1 MSLQQAKGIG
11 KMVSSAISK
20 QIPHFQC
27 GTQSVEH
34 SMTAQEQD
42 LDLIRRM
49 ASGDENAMRELY
61 AAYGQRLFAYALRL
75 TNDPATAEDVTQ
87 ETLVIAW
94 RTAGKFRG
102 EGRLIAWLLGIV
114 HHTAIKALRY
124 APASQ
129 PLEVLEETAG
139 GGNPSPE
146 DQAQAEEM
154 KRWVRQGLQDLS
166 TEHRA
171 VLELVFYQGL
181 TLNEVAEVC
190 KCPIGTVKSRLSYA
204 RQHLRGV
211 LSRSR
216 EVWR

>member
-1 MSLQQAKGIG
+1 MQTANLAKSLTHWTTQQMQHA
-11 KMVSSAISK
+11 VTRPAD
-20 QIPHFQC
+20 
-27 GTQSVEH
+27 
-34 SMTAQEQD
+34 D

-49 ASGDENAMRELY
+49 KAGDDDAVRDLY
-61 AAYGQRLFAYALRL
+61 TRYGQQLYAYALHL

-87 ETLVIAW
+87 NTLVTAW
-94 RTAGKFRG
+94 CTAHAFRG
-102 EGRLIAWLLGIV
+102 DGRLIAWLLGIV
-114 HHTAIKALRY
+114 HHSAMKALRS
-124 APASQ
+124 PSASR
-129 PLEVLEETAG
+129 PLDEIEETAPG
-139 GGNPSPE
+139 TNASPE

-190 KCPIGTVKSRLSYA
+190 QCPLGTVKSRLSYA
-204 RQHLRGV
+204 RQHLRGL
-211 LSRSR
+211 LSRTE